1 MSESRMRWAQSEQLD
16 MTEEW
21 VLNKYLLD
29 FLEDLF
35 FPRLF
40 NLVLYEYFRI
50 ISINMFYEVLT
61 YL

>member
-1 MSESRMRWAQSEQLD
+1 